1 MSSIVSYDL
10 KLLNLFLSPN
20 WNIVLS
26 QGCLISLM
34 AVLYALEY
42 FKSTGEW
49 QYIRITMKFVAMR
62 FEILQ

>member
-1 MSSIVSYDL
+1 LEYRIITRLLDISHGGSIRAGI
-10 KLLNLFLSPN
+10 F
-20 WNIVLS
+20 
-26 QGCLISLM
+26 
-34 AVLYALEY
+34 Y

>member
-26 QGCLISLM
+26 QGCLI
-34 AVLYALEY
+34 Y